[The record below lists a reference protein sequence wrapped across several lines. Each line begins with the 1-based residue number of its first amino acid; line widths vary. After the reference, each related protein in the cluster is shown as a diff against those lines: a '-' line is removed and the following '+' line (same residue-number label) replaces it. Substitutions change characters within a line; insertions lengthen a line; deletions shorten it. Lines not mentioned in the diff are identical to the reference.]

1 MASIAGS
8 GLLVAA
14 IPPWRP
20 IVVEMPSSLAELRAN
35 GLNPTQHA
43 AFTHWRAHE
52 RMVWSNT
59 VIGPNDDPGDFYN
72 PDDHI
77 LENVIIDWYV
87 RTRMSQDPEEDE
99 ADFED
104 ETGFYAN
111 PLFDSSITEEEIL
124 GSMTVITISTT
135 HDNTIP
141 SGYDDIAR
149 SHKLAL
155 AEMKGICPVCKEAMS
170 ATRYRTSC
178 AHIACAECMIG
189 WLKYQSSCPDCRKD
203 EVHEQAILIQLNEGD
218 EPAHSVDPSNDEVKN
233 QSPEQLTEGR
243 MHAGDESQN
252 DGVVCGGA
260 TEEIPPGDT
269 LDDQVKNKEG
279 ERIDHK
285 GEVGDGHDEDEL
297 GLDGEMISE

>member
-1 MASIAGS
+1 M
-8 GLLVAA
+8 
-14 IPPWRP
+14 PWRP
-20 IVVEMPSSLAELRAN
+20 IVVDLPSSLAELRAN
-35 GLNPTQHA
+35 GLNPAQHA

-59 VIGPNDDPGDFYN
+59 VIGSNDDPEDFYN

-104 ETGFYAN
+104 GSGFYAN
-111 PLFDSSITEEEIL
+111 PLFDSSTTEEEIL
-124 GSMTVITISTT
+124 GSMTVITISAT
-135 HDNTIP
+135 HDHTDPPGHDN
-141 SGYDDIAR
+141 IAR

-155 AEMKGICPVCKEAMS
+155 AEMKGICPVCKEAIS

-189 WLKYQSSCPDCRKD
+189 WLKYQSSCPDCRKAL
-203 EVHEQAILIQLNEGD
+203 VHEQAILIQLNESD
-218 EPAHSVDPSNDEVKN
+218 EPVRSLDPSSDEVKN
-233 QSPEQLTEGR
+233 QSLDQLTEGMMR
-243 MHAGDESQN
+243 AGDESQN
-252 DGVVCGGA
+252 VSVVCGGA
-260 TEEIPPGDT
+260 TEEIPTGDT
-269 LDDQVKNKEG
+269 LNDQVKSKDG
-279 ERIDHK
+279 ERTDQE

-297 GLDGEMISE
+297 GLDGE